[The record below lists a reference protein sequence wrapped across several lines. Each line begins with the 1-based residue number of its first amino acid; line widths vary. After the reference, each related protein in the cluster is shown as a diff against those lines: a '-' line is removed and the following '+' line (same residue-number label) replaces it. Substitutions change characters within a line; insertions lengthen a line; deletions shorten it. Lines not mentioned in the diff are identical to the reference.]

1 MLLDNGVNGAAVA
14 VKDVIKHPSQWRIG
28 SVPILALMRSQPKVG
43 YARQALVVPSQEV
56 ELTDVAYQYHKS
68 KERNWKMEDK
78 YCNPGPIQYSD
89 LGHDSVSESLRHLF
103 SNESEVTEQIK
114 GLCNAIHNQTLFNDQ
129 EHLLIAA
136 LSALKAA
143 KGVLDSANQH
153 KIEKMDN
160 IKF

>member
-1 MLLDNGVNGAAVA
+1 
-14 VKDVIKHPSQWRIG
+14 
-28 SVPILALMRSQPKVG
+28 
-43 YARQALVVPSQEV
+43 
-56 ELTDVAYQYHKS
+56 
-68 KERNWKMEDK
+68 MEDK

-89 LGHDSVSESLRHLF
+89 LGHDSVTESHRHLF
-103 SNESEVTEQIK
+103 SNETDVTEQIK